1 MSIFIQT
8 NKIFDGQIRQIN
20 LHCYLKN
27 KHPRKGNKNQIEA
40 KRLGL

>member
-20 LHCYLKN
+20 LHFHLKN
-27 KHPRKGNKNQIEA
+27 KHPSIRQ
-40 KRLGL
+40 